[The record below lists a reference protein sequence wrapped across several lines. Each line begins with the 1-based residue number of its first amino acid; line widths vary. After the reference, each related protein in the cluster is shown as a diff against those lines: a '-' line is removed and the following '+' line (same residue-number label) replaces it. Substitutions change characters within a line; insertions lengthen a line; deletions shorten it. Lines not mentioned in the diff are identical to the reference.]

1 MEPWRVTLRA
11 SLQINPSFPMI
22 ELKKQHRGWLYQAF
36 FIVAVLGVGWLL
48 TSTLLDN
55 LARQGII
62 TGFDFLDSS
71 AGFGVIFSL
80 IDYSESD
87 SYGRVFFV
95 GLLNTLL
102 VAGLGIIFATLIGFV
117 VGIARLSNN
126 FLARNLASAYIGLFR
141 NIPLLLHLFFWYFA
155 VLRPLPSPR
164 QSLNLFDAFF
174 LNNRGLYTPR
184 LLNND
189 NTAIWEQ
196 FLLISFMVAIASFAL
211 RFLRQR
217 KANQPSTNNTIKSKS
232 IQPKLWF
239 LFILSCL
246 LMLTLVG
253 APYGIETPQLSRFN
267 FSGGI
272 VVIPEFIAL
281 VLALSI
287 YTAAYIAE
295 IVRAGIESVAKGQKE
310 AAQSLGLTP
319 SQSLRYVVIPQALR
333 LIIPPLTNQY
343 LNLTKNSSLAAA
355 IAYPDLVSVFA
366 GTVLN
371 QTGQAVE
378 IIGITMLVYLSISLS
393 ISFIMSLYERTTRWS
408 TR

>member
-1 MEPWRVTLRA
+1 
-11 SLQINPSFPMI
+11 MI